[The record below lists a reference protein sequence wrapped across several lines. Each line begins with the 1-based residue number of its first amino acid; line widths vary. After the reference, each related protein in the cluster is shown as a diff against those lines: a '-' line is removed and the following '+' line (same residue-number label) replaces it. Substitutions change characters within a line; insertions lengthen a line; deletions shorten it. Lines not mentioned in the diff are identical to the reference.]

1 MRTTFAAALAA
12 ATASA
17 IPTAIFHGMG
27 DACIYPGM
35 HHFTKEIAAGTGDY
49 AKCLEVG
56 NGSITSLT
64 DNFMDQAEKACQKL
78 LADENFDAD
87 EINVMGLS
95 QGALLA
101 RYIVESCPIKGKVRN
116 LSSIGGPNMGVID
129 IPHCFH
135 GPLCKVINAVARDFV
150 YTGIIQNI
158 VGPAGYFRDTYHM
171 DRYLNGSVFLPYL
184 NNEETSS
191 DYDTDEAKAA
201 RKANFSALN
210 GVQLMMFTQDT
221 MVYPKESEHFQ
232 QLDANGEVQAL
243 EDSDWYKNDSLGLKT
258 LNEAGKVQFVSV
270 DGDHLQFSTD
280 DINNTII
287 PFLLS

>member
-1 MRTTFAAALAA
+1 
-12 ATASA
+12 
-17 IPTAIFHGMG
+17 MG

-35 HHFTKEIAAGTGDY
+35 HHFSKEIGEGTGDY

-64 DNFMDQAEKACQKL
+64 DNFMDQAEKACNKL
-78 LADENFDAD
+78 LADENFAVD

-116 LSSIGGPNMGVID
+116 LASIGGPNMGVMD
-129 IPHCFH
+129 IPHCFS
-135 GPLCKVINAVARDFV
+135 GPFCKVINSIARDFV

-158 VGPAGYFRDTYHM
+158 VGPAGYFRDPYHM
-171 DRYLNGSVFLPYL
+171 DRYLNGSVFLPHL
-184 NNEETSS
+184 NNEEDDDAT
-191 DYDTDEAKAA
+191 KAD
-201 RKANFSALN
+201 RKARFTSLN
-210 GVQLMMFTQDT
+210 GAMLMMFSQDT
-221 MVYPKESEHFQ
+221 MVYPKESEWFQ
-232 QLDANGEVQAL
+232 QIGPDGTVQAL
-243 EDSDWYKNDSLGLKT
+243 EDSDFYKNDYLGLKT
-258 LNEAGKVQFVSV
+258 LNEANKVQFVSV
-270 DGDHLQFSTD
+270 DGDHLQFSQD

>member
-17 IPTAIFHGMG
+17 IPTAIFHGLG

-35 HHFTKEIAAGTGDY
+35 HHFSKEIANGTGDY

-56 NGSITSLT
+56 NGSITSIT
-64 DNFMDQAEKACQKL
+64 DNFMDQAEKACNKL
-78 LADENFDAD
+78 LADEKFAVD

-129 IPHCFH
+129 IPHCFS
-135 GPLCKVINAVARDFV
+135 GPFCKLINSVARDFV
-150 YTGIIQNI
+150 YTGIVQNI
-158 VGPAGYFRDTYHM
+158 LGPAGYFRDTYHY
-171 DRYLNGSVFLPYL
+171 DRYLNRSVFLPHL
-184 NNEETSS
+184 NNEAADDDAT
-191 DYDTDEAKAA
+191 KAA
-201 RKANFSALN
+201 RKDRFSSLN
-210 GVQLMMFTQDT
+210 GLQLMMFTQDT
-221 MVYPKESEHFQ
+221 MVFPKESEWFQ
-232 QLDANGEVQAL
+232 ELDESGELRDVT
-243 EDSDWYKNDSLGLKT
+243 ESDFYKNDVLGFKT
-258 LNEAGKVQFVSV
+258 LNEAKKVQFVSV
-270 DGDHLQFSTD
+270 DGDHLQFSQD
-280 DINNTII
+280 DINNTIV